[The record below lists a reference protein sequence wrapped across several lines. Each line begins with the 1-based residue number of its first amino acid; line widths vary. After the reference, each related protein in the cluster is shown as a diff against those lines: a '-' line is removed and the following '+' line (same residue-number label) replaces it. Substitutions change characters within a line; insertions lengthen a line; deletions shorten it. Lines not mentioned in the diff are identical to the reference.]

1 MRRVVCR
8 PMTDRARVLPI
19 VGLLAIVLIAAAGCA
34 SSPSLPP
41 PTVRRAAVTPPA
53 ATPQP
58 ATPTPAPSE
67 GASLDGVPIAC
78 YGLGPDD
85 CRRVAEQA
93 ASALPAATRNAP
105 IVYLQVGPFGCPGGE
120 RCPTTLAARPEGDVT
135 FEFAGGP
142 AAGFHVKAPAGGA
155 LEIEPQEIFG
165 IVLEPTT
172 PTAAMTGAQP
182 FTLGHCGLWSGID
195 LGGSWWDPVGPI
207 DWNHPDTINSAEGT
221 IAFNDPDHA
230 TFTSKGGLTVQLE
243 RRDGG
248 KHFPFCD

>member
-1 MRRVVCR
+1 MACR
-8 PMTDRARVLPI
+8 SPVT
-19 VGLLAIVLIAAAGCA
+19 A
-34 SSPSLPP
+34 S
-41 PTVRRAAVTPPA
+41 VA
-53 ATPQP
+53 
-58 ATPTPAPSE
+58 
-67 GASLDGVPIAC
+67 
-78 YGLGPDD
+78 DD

-93 ASALPAATRNAP
+93 ASTLPTATRSAP

-135 FEFAGGP
+135 FEFAGVP
-142 AAGFHVKAPAGGA
+142 AAGFHVKAAAGGP
-155 LEIEPQEIFG
+155 LEIEPAGDLRHRPRADDAEG
-165 IVLEPTT
+165 RSRPA
-172 PTAAMTGAQP
+172 PNR

-207 DWNHPDTINSAEGT
+207 DWDHPDTINSAEGT

-230 TFTSKGGLTVQLE
+230 TFTSKGGLTVRLE

>member
-1 MRRVVCR
+1 M
-8 PMTDRARVLPI
+8 
-19 VGLLAIVLIAAAGCA
+19 
-34 SSPSLPP
+34 
-41 PTVRRAAVTPPA
+41 
-53 ATPQP
+53 
-58 ATPTPAPSE
+58 
-67 GASLDGVPIAC
+67 
-78 YGLGPDD
+78 
-85 CRRVAEQA
+85 AEQA
-93 ASALPAATRNAP
+93 ASTLPTATRSAP

-135 FEFAGGP
+135 FEFAGVP
-142 AAGFHVKAPAGGA
+142 AAGFHVKAAAGGP

-172 PTAAMTGAQP
+172 PKAALSGAHP

-207 DWNHPDTINSAEGT
+207 DWDHPDTINSAEGT

-230 TFTSKGGLTVQLE
+230 TFTSKGGLTVRLE